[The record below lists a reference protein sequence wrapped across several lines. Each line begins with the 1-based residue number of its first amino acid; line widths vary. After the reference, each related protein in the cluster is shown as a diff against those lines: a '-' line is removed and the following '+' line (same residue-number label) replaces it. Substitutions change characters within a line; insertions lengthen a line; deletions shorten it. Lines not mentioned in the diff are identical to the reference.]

1 MFALEHLNKQ
11 AVCVCE
17 SNKPDCPGL
26 LRHWASKSTPSPPWL
41 HDANVF
47 AVQRPLDDRVREQDG
62 LASACITGGVR
73 CAAMAVAQS
82 LQNRRGWRGGKQVFN
97 LGQQ

>member
-1 MFALEHLNKQ
+1 
-11 AVCVCE
+11 VCANLTNLIVLVC
-17 SNKPDCPGL
+17 CAIGL
-26 LRHWASKSTPSPPWL
+26 AKAHHHHHGSI
-41 HDANVF
+41 DANVV

-62 LASACITGGVR
+62 LASACITGGVH